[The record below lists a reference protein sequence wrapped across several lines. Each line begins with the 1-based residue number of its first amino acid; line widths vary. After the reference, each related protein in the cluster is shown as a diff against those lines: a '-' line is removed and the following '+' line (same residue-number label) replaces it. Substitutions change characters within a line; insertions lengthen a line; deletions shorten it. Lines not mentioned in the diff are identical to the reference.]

1 MECDIFAINWPDYT
15 TMFECNLQKEKLQE
29 NLFLLQKRE
38 AVRGVL
44 KEKIMHLS
52 SHEVIFFKLIAPGY

>member
-1 MECDIFAINWPDYT
+1 
-15 TMFECNLQKEKLQE
+15 MFECNLQKEKLQE